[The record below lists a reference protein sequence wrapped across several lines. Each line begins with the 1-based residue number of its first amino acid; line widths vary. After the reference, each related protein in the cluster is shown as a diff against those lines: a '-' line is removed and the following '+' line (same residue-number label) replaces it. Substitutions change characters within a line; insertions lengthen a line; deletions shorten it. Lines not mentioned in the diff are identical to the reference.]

1 MVATEAWNAAA
12 VRTVYMIDVHVLN
25 DLRHLQCEANNG
37 ALQSMAMICLMLFRA
52 IAAVMV
58 VFNSLTR
65 YGKRMER
72 GRARGDVAT
81 QVLRFGRSGLFPG

>member
-1 MVATEAWNAAA
+1 
-12 VRTVYMIDVHVLN
+12 
-25 DLRHLQCEANNG
+25 
-37 ALQSMAMICLMLFRA
+37 MAMICLMLFRA